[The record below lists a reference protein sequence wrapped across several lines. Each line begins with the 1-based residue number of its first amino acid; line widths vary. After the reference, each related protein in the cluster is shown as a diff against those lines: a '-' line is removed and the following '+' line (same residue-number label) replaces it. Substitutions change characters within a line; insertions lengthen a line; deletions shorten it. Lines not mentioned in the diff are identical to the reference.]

1 MKKIIAAFAVSCVLV
16 CSIIVPAF
24 AMEWDD
30 SFDFPCEHMDFDA
43 GNSDYCQVML
53 LYLGSEHYLYC
64 GECNQMARLSDF
76 RDDSPHTVDYCPL
89 CESYSAF
96 CLDDFDLFDW
106 TGHESLVVPAV
117 PIDPA
122 PDTPD
127 VPDTPVGTS
136 PVSAI
141 GSVFTAAMDWVKTT
155 ASVIAHNPV
164 LLVACV
170 AVPLCGLGVSMFI
183 RIKSKSKVRS

>member
-1 MKKIIAAFAVSCVLV
+1 MKKIIAAVAVSCVLV

-30 SFDFPCEHMDFDA
+30 SYDFPCEHMEPAAFALDF
-43 GNSDYCQVML
+43 SEICLCYS
-53 LYLGSEHYLYC
+53 GSEHYLYC
-64 GECNQMARLSDF
+64 FDCNQMARLSDF
-76 RDDSPHTVDYCPL
+76 GDDFPHTDYCSL
-89 CESYSAF
+89 CEISGSV
-96 CLDDFDLFDW
+96 CLDDADLFELF
-106 TGHESLVVPAV
+106 GQESLVVPAV

-127 VPDTPVGTS
+127 VPDTPVGAS

-155 ASVIAHNPV
+155 ASVIARNPI

-170 AVPLCGLGVSMFI
+170 AVPLCSLGVGMFI

>member
-30 SFDFPCEHMDFDA
+30 SFDFPCEHMDFA
-43 GNSDYCQVML
+43 ACNIDYSEVCL
-53 LYLGSEHYLYC
+53 CYLGSEHYLYC
-64 GECNQMARLSDF
+64 FECNQMARLSDF
-76 RDDSPHTVDYCPL
+76 RNDSPHTVDYCSL
-89 CESYSAF
+89 CEIYGDL
-96 CLDDFDLFDW
+96 CLDDFDLFENS
-106 TGHESLVVPAV
+106 GHESLVVPAA

-122 PDTPD
+122 PDTS
-127 VPDTPVGTS
+127 GSSS

-170 AVPLCGLGVSMFI
+170 AVPLCSLGVGMFI

>member
-30 SFDFPCEHMDFDA
+30 SYDFPCEHMESAVYALDF
-43 GNSDYCQVML
+43 SDIVLC
-53 LYLGSEHYLYC
+53 YLGSEHYLYC
-64 GECNQMARLSDF
+64 YDCNQMTRLSDF
-76 RDDSPHTVDYCPL
+76 RNDFPHTVDYCFL
-89 CESYSAF
+89 CEVYGDW
-96 CLDDFDLFDW
+96 CLDDIDLLEEF
-106 TGHESLVVPAV
+106 GYESLVVPAV

-122 PDTPD
+122 
-127 VPDTPVGTS
+127 PDTPVGTS

-170 AVPLCGLGVSMFI
+170 AVPLCSLGVGMFI